1 MRDPISVFIADP
13 VVSDLVFKVYLV
25 GHGINLHDLVAC
37 AEPISSI
44 YSNLVSER
52 NEEVFQALTTY
63 QFSIQRKRQKND
75 Y

>member
-13 VVSDLVFKVYLV
+13 VVSDLIFKVYLV

-37 AEPISSI
+37 AEAISSI

-52 NEEVFQALTTY
+52 NNEAL
-63 QFSIQRKRQKND
+63 
-75 Y
+75 